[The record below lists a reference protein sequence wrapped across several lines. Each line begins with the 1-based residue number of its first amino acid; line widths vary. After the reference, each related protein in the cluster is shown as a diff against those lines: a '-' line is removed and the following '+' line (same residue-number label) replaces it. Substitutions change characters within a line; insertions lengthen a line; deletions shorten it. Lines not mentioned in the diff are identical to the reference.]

1 MKKTLLSILG
11 CLIAVSVY
19 SQNQYTKETS
29 TEFKPTLYDDL
40 KNEAQRPMPIKK
52 NNLKE
57 NEKLNRGIDN
67 LLNLCNQQLATPQF
81 CYGEFKDVVISVK
94 EQLDDINYRGQTTQ
108 GVSLQ
113 KTRFIF
119 EQCLKSY
126 NKALKK
132 HNKIIERERKVI
144 EKRERSTKINKI

>member
-1 MKKTLLSILG
+1 MKKVLLSTLG
-11 CLIAVSVY
+11 CLMTISAY
-19 SQNQYTKETS
+19 SQNQYTKETP
-29 TEFKPTLYDDL
+29 TEFKPTLYEDL
-40 KNEAQRPMPIKK
+40 KNEAQRPMTIKK

-67 LLNLCNQQLATPQF
+67 LLNLCNQQLETPQF
-81 CYGEFKDVVISVK
+81 CYGEFKDVVQFIK

-126 NKALKK
+126 NKALRK
-132 HNKIIERERKVI
+132 HNKKIDRERKI
-144 EKRERSTKINKI
+144 NEKL